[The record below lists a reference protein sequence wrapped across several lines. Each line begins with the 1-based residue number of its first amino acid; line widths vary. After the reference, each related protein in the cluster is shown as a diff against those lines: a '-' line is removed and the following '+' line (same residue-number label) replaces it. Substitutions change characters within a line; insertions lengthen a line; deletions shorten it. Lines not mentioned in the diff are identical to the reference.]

1 MSSIEVQLSNSNR
14 RLEDNI
20 SELIRNTAF
29 SFEDLN
35 EKLNLNSQK
44 SESNNFEL
52 KQNTTYSFDKLH
64 EKLNLNEEQS
74 KQANQAFESEI
85 KELLRS
91 EIGTQNKQ
99 MLEQFQ
105 TELESVKIAVYV
117 SESAVKKYLEETT
130 AFLKEQIVD
139 VRNQMIKSLPV
150 MN

>member
-1 MSSIEVQLSNSNR
+1 M
-14 RLEDNI
+14 
-20 SELIRNTAF
+20 IRNTAF

>member
-139 VRNQMIKSLPV
+139 VRNQMIKALPV